1 MSASRLAPI
10 PLAHLQAEL
19 VAFPLASEAG
29 LRLGLVSLH
38 PGLEGETR
46 DLWRSAEESL
56 VTASPV
62 GMDELVAMRDDL
74 WFRDCD
80 PTREIPLSGYL
91 TSMADRYLTV
101 RGSVAVPRPTED
113 AGQGQLAE
121 CDARNNWRWLS
132 LALPPDL
139 LLAGLEHNGR
149 IPTKVDTVSPI
160 LGRRLMDDG
169 FAEPHLH
176 LNAGIDFGRLW
187 VNTVRGL
194 ADSDMA
200 ANAFESPGAS
210 LREGAELGAW
220 LLGVCIARYVLAA
233 FLFAS
238 KEQGDFST
246 YLQAV
251 QGRLVGEQE
260 VAGAAHIVAVFD
272 DMYRGHCPSSSEYAA
287 LRSLYRFLID
297 VRIGEKPE
305 HPDEL
310 WAWDPIEPLVGR
322 GSRVEVA
329 PETRFVAKALDY
341 MRRKPKDRAFAGLFW
356 QVVRVRCLFYRHV
369 VQRPMTPGLQWFV
382 RFFKRLK
389 PARCGLTPALKART
403 AAVLCGEGRG
413 LRSLEVR
420 LSPDARFS
428 ELYRDVREFD
438 GAFHS
443 RMQETTDEVEVA
455 GAIEEAGEAAGVE
468 EAGIVYHLSRDRGGG
483 WFEGKPTARWTG
495 SHADPRVGENHE
507 GNSTGYRYGSFYR
520 EMRKQAMAVARL
532 LCAQPRSLEVVRGL
546 DLCTDEVG
554 VPSWVMAPLLRYMRD
569 AGSQA
574 SMALSSA
581 GLSGTSVSAQQ
592 PPPVPPL
599 RTTLHAGEDFVHLMS
614 GLRRLDEALDYLG
627 LAEGDRLG
635 HALSLGVEPRSWAE
649 RAGRVA
655 ITEEERLFDLVWE
668 WSWYSRQGKGVP
680 GRDALIQKE
689 IAERSEQV
697 FGEALSPWELNRLVR
712 VLHDERVLRHLGFP
726 DGLPQSE
733 ADRYRDV
740 FNYLTKPEIFARGR
754 RIVWVDPAS
763 DVDALEHLQTRLR
776 QKVGR
781 MNLTI
786 EVNPSSNLLIGHF
799 GELGDHPLWR
809 LAPVSNQDGVPP
821 LSVCIGSDD
830 PLTFATTLPEEY
842 QLLYD
847 ALMKND
853 CSNATAHD
861 WLERARKAGMS
872 SRFTVPVRGKAQQ
885 PITFGSV
892 SGDSLDLD
900 PPP

>member
-1 MSASRLAPI
+1 MNASRLALI

-19 VAFPLASEAG
+19 VAFPLASERG
-29 LRLGLVSLH
+29 LELGLTSLH
-38 PGLEGETR
+38 PGLEDETG
-46 DLWRSAEESL
+46 DLWRSAEQAL
-56 VTASPV
+56 VTASPSV
-62 GMDELVAMRDDL
+62 SVDELVAMRDDL
-74 WFRDCD
+74 WFRRCD
-80 PTREIPLSGYL
+80 PMEELPLRTYL
-91 TSMADRYLTV
+91 TSVAERYLMV
-101 RGSVAVPRPTED
+101 RGSVAVPRPEED

-139 LLAGLEHNGR
+139 LLAGLANKGR

-176 LNAGIDFGRLW
+176 LNASLDFGRLW

-194 ADSDMA
+194 ADSDRA
-200 ANAFESPGAS
+200 AEAFKSPGAS
-210 LREGAELGAW
+210 FREGAELGAW
-220 LLGVCIARYVLAA
+220 LLSASIARYVLAA
-233 FLFAS
+233 FLFTS

-246 YLQAV
+246 YLQTV
-251 QGRLVGEQE
+251 QDRLVDEQE
-260 VAGAAHIVAVFD
+260 IAGAAHIVAAFED
-272 DMYRGHCPSSSEYAA
+272 LYRGHRPSVLDYAA

-297 VRIGEKPE
+297 VRIGQGPE
-305 HPDEL
+305 HPDDL
-310 WAWDPIEPLVGR
+310 WAWDPIEPLVGGR
-322 GSRVEVA
+322 APVEVT
-329 PETRFVAKALDY
+329 PESRFVAKALGY
-341 MRRKPKDRAFAGLFW
+341 MKRKPEDRAFGGLFW
-356 QVVRVRCLFYRHV
+356 QVVRVRCLFYRHL

-382 RFFKRLK
+382 RFFERLK
-389 PARCGLTPALKART
+389 PARSGLTPALTART
-403 AAVLCGEGRG
+403 AALLCGEGRG

-420 LSPDARFS
+420 LSPDAQFS
-428 ELYRDVREFD
+428 TLYQEVRGFD
-438 GAFHS
+438 KAFHS
-443 RMQETTDEVEVA
+443 RMQETTDEVEVD
-455 GAIEEAGEAAGVE
+455 GIEKADVD
-468 EAGIVYHLSRDRGGG
+468 EAGIVFHLKRDRGGG
-483 WFEGKPTARWTG
+483 WFKGRPSARWTG
-495 SHADPRVGENHE
+495 SEADPRIDENHG
-507 GNSTGYRYGSFYR
+507 GNSTGYRYGRFYR
-520 EMRKQAMAVARL
+520 EARKGAMVAARL
-532 LCAQPRSLEVVRGL
+532 LCARPRSLEVVRGL
-546 DLCTDEVG
+546 DLCTDESG

-569 AGSQA
+569 AGFQA
-574 SMALSSA
+574 SAALSSA
-581 GLSGTSVSAQQ
+581 GVSRASVSRR
-592 PPPVPPL
+592 PPAPAPPL
-599 RTTLHAGEDFVHLMS
+599 RMTVHAGEDFVHLMS

-655 ITEEERLFDLVWE
+655 IPQEERLFDLVWE
-668 WSWYSRQGKGVP
+668 WSWHSRQGHVVP
-680 GRDALIQKE
+680 GRDALIQRE
-689 IAERSEQV
+689 IAERSAKI
-697 FGEALSPWELNRLVR
+697 FDEAVPPWELNTLVR
-712 VLHDERVLRHLGFP
+712 DLHDETVLRHLGFP
-726 DGLPQSE
+726 DGRPPALTKTDPLRH
-733 ADRYRDV
+733 ALA
-740 FNYLTKPEIFARGR
+740 YLTSPEVFANGR
-754 RIVWVDPAS
+754 EIVWVDPAS
-763 DVDALEHLQTRLR
+763 EVDALEHLQTRLR

-809 LAPVSNQDGVPP
+809 LAPAANQDGIPP

-853 CSNATAHD
+853 CSNALAHD

-872 SRFTVPVRGKAQQ
+872 SRFTLPVRGKAQH
-885 PITFGSV
+885 PTEFGPV